1 MTVLSMAT
9 AVALLAGV
17 GVNDVPT
24 GSAAVAGVGA
34 GTATVIQVKHG
45 YFRRDLG
52 LDPAYS
58 NYRQNN
64 GNSSNANKN
73 TRGYRLEGA
82 PHNEPAGIQIYY
94 DGGHHYIGH
103 NGLRF
108 RHNDP
113 ELLGK

>member
-1 MTVLSMAT
+1 MTALSMAA

-17 GVNDVPT
+17 GASDMTT
-24 GSAAVAGVGA
+24 GPAAVAGIET
-34 GTATVIQVKHG
+34 GTGSVIQIKHG

-64 GNSSNANKN
+64 GHNNHNKN

-82 PHNEPAGIQIYY
+82 PHHGEAGIQIFY

-103 NGLRF
+103 NGLRI
-108 RHNDP
+108 HHGDP
-113 ELLGK
+113 GLLEK